1 MLGLSQYAQ
10 IIYWTYT
17 VTSFINVAL
26 SLESMKQYV
35 VHIAGNVY
43 EYKIYDILS

>member
-1 MLGLSQYAQ
+1 MPRLYIGPILSLALL
-10 IIYWTYT
+10 
-17 VTSFINVAL
+17 NVAL

>member
-1 MLGLSQYAQ
+1 MPWLYIEPILSLA
-10 IIYWTYT
+10 IE
-17 VTSFINVAL
+17 NVAIN
-26 SLESMKQYV
+26 LESMKQYV